1 MKDYDYDY
9 DYGYYDY
16 AMNDYG
22 YYDYDCSSTM
32 TLGSA
37 ATDVSNDFGGAAA
50 TAA

>member
-1 MKDYDYDY
+1 MEDYDYDYGYY

-22 YYDYDCSSTM
+22 YCSSTM